1 MQRRP
6 VLVIDDDPQVSELI
20 RDLLAG
26 ADLEVVSAPDGPSGI
41 ELARTE
47 QPAVILLD
55 MILPGLDGLSTCQ
68 RLKQDPVL
76 RNIPVVGITASDDL
90 RYTGKAFRAGF
101 AFFLPKPLRSSTL
114 VRVVELALASSQ
126 HETPM
131 QRRRQ
136 HPRFRVTL
144 RARCLLRNDTETA
157 YGVEGRT
164 GNVSVGGLL
173 LLVPEKI
180 SCGTMLQLVLKLPER
195 PVAAR
200 GKVMW
205 QGSRSA
211 EEDQFAH
218 GIQLL
223 GFGEDDGFFQYRR
236 FLGNLAATNPA

>member
-26 ADLEVVSAPDGPSGI
+26 TDLEVVAAPDGPSGI
-41 ELARTE
+41 ELARTA

-55 MILPGLDGLSTCQ
+55 MILPGLDGLSTYQ
-68 RLKQDPVL
+68 RLKQDQVL

-90 RYTGKAFRAGF
+90 GYTGKAFRAGF
-101 AFFLPKPLRSSTL
+101 TFFLSKPFRSSSL

-131 QRRRQ
+131 QRRRRY
-136 HPRFRVTL
+136 PRFPVTL
-144 RARCLLRNDTETA
+144 RARCLVRNDTDTTHEVD
-157 YGVEGRT
+157 GQT
-164 GNVSVGGLL
+164 GNVSLGGFL
-173 LLVPEKI
+173 LLVPEKLA
-180 SCGTMLQLVLKLPER
+180 CGTIVQLVLKLPER

-205 QGSRSA
+205 QGSHSA
-211 EEDQFAH
+211 EGDQFAH

-236 FLGNLAATNPA
+236 FLGDLPATNPA